1 MTLKFLAR
9 PSSIRLCGRSLCER
23 SEILHVEDRSKV
35 DQTPSE
41 LHFRHRRQGREL
53 FRNLALLGLNSLII
67 SCAKLCMKANQLD
80 LRAAFFMFFT
90 SDAKSNRKY
99 LLILLFSGLDG
110 RETLF
115 IALLA
120 WCRLFP
126 DAFRTAGVQCIDP
139 RGGSLKMNSTPIAT
153 MPIAVPTMPR
163 KPRRWSIWLGVIS
176 GLQRSL

>member
-1 MTLKFLAR
+1 
-9 PSSIRLCGRSLCER
+9 
-23 SEILHVEDRSKV
+23 
-35 DQTPSE
+35 
-41 LHFRHRRQGREL
+41 
-53 FRNLALLGLNSLII
+53 
-67 SCAKLCMKANQLD
+67 MKANQLD

-90 SDAKSNRKY
+90 RDAKSNRKY

-110 RETLF
+110 RKTLF

-153 MPIAVPTMPR
+153 MPIAVPTMPVNR
-163 KPRRWSIWLGVIS
+163 VAGASGWRYLRVTKKPITATDASIRVVVVPMMRPVPLVQPIFVRLTEVTVS
-176 GLQRSL
+176 FIAMY

>member
-1 MTLKFLAR
+1 
-9 PSSIRLCGRSLCER
+9 
-23 SEILHVEDRSKV
+23 
-35 DQTPSE
+35 
-41 LHFRHRRQGREL
+41 
-53 FRNLALLGLNSLII
+53 
-67 SCAKLCMKANQLD
+67 MKANQLD

-99 LLILLFSGLDG
+99 LFILLFSGLDG

-120 WCRLFP
+120 RCRLFP

-153 MPIAVPTMPR
+153 MPIAVPTMPVNR
-163 KPRRWSIWLGVIS
+163 VAGASGSALSPGYKEAYNCDGRINPGRSRDRSSADDATGAIGATDIRPPDGSVGILHRHRSKVCLVGIS
-176 GLQRSL
+176 P